1 MKANNSGAYKLL
13 QNPVAGKI
21 KKAVEDGKATV
32 YSAFP
37 ALAAE
42 ENKTKIW
49 LCLFVIVF
57 VFTSVVFL
65 QNGTPGAISSS
76 VDTRTSMKTQEQRNL
91 IRKRDLL
98 IDDLQLRL
106 DREMA
111 KQDHT
116 QKVRGDMEVMQ
127 KIVDTK
133 TKIIEELEAQMKAKD
148 LELQIADSTF
158 DSSDRGVSLCRAEA
172 KEAIGKLTS
181 DAVKKNTRYVK
192 MESELKSALTKAK
205 TYKRIVEEKIVQIE
219 ALHKKAKSHY
229 QRVNDLQDKV
239 QKQQNNMNIAKA
251 TCEEETAEAKDAR
264 TCTDEIK
271 ALEEKVATLEL
282 WKEEHSIDY
291 GRRTAS

>member
-13 QNPVAGKI
+13 QNPVVGKI

-32 YSAFP
+32 YSTFP

-49 LCLFVIVF
+49 LCLFGIVF

-76 VDTRTSMKTQEQRNL
+76 VDTRTSMKIQEQRNL

-148 LELQIADSTF
+148 LELKIADSTS
-158 DSSDRGVSLCRAEA
+158 DSVSLCRAEA

-181 DAVKKNTRYVK
+181 DAVKQNTKYIK

-219 ALHKKAKSHY
+219 ALHKKVKSHY

-251 TCEEETAEAKDAR
+251 TCEEETAAAKDAR
-264 TCTDEIK
+264 TCTEEIK